1 MLLHFSSYALLI
13 LYILL
18 AEFFPCFLVACHF
31 IALVLKFNF
40 CVSDRVT
47 QTIYQL
53 QYTNLPFEVI
63 LWYHPI
69 TCLKL
74 NLSVSLFLFDDTFS
88 SEWLSNMSHCFWIRV
103 TEEVWKSWVLG
114 ALAPLIANFSV
125 AFRWYKLLLAIEVRP
140 SANFSFCSPLRLSG
154 QA

>member
-13 LYILL
+13 FYILL
-18 AEFFPCFLVACHF
+18 VEFFPCFLVACHF
-31 IALVLKFNF
+31 IALVFQCNF
-40 CVSDRVT
+40 CVSNRVT
-47 QTIYQL
+47 QTMYQL
-53 QYTNLPFEVI
+53 QYTNLSFEAI

-74 NLSVSLFLFDDTFS
+74 NLFVSPLFNDTFS

-114 ALAPLIANFSV
+114 TLAPPIANFSV
-125 AFRWYKLLLAIEVRP
+125 AFRWYKLLLATEVRP
-140 SANFSFCSPLRLSG
+140 SANFSFYSPLRLSS
-154 QA
+154 QT